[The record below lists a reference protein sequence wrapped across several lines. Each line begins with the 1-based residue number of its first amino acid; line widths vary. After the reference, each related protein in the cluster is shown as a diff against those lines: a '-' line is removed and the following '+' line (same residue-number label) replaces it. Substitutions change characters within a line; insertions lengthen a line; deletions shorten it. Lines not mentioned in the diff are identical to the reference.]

1 MPPGIGSEPF
11 TDILSRTIR
20 RLTGTPVDPT
30 DFDVERLPAHLRI
43 TFRVIDESSRVVAA
57 SKDLIELQRG
67 LAPKVRESVA
77 KASERRRDPIERTG
91 LTTWDFDELPRF
103 VDTGQGGRGTGM
115 PRSVIRGYP
124 TLVVET
130 DGVAIRVVGTVDEQE
145 RSLPDGVRRLL
156 MNDIPSPVSYVQ
168 EHLTGTE
175 KLALAASPYP
185 STKALFDDCLAAVVD
200 SALHESVPG
209 GLVFTR
215 AEFERVREL
224 VSATVMDALFDTV
237 SLVAA
242 VLTGARVA
250 EKALSATSSMALLG
264 ALTDAR
270 TQLGGL
276 VFAGFV
282 SRTGLGRLRHLPRYL
297 QALVWRIER
306 LPDNPGRDRVWMNEV
321 QTATARFTDAG
332 GSIPLPPHPRPS
344 LEHAR
349 WMLEELRVSL
359 FAQHLGTAETVSL
372 QRIQKVLA
380 G

>member
-1 MPPGIGSEPF
+1 M
-11 TDILSRTIR
+11 
-20 RLTGTPVDPT
+20 
-30 DFDVERLPAHLRI
+30 
-43 TFRVIDESSRVVAA
+43 
-57 SKDLIELQRG
+57 
-67 LAPKVRESVA
+67 A

-103 VDTGQGGRGTGM
+103 VDTEQGGRGTGM

-124 TLVVET
+124 TLVVEK
-130 DGVAIRVVGTVDEQE
+130 DGVAIRVVGTVEEQE
-145 RSLPDGVRRLL
+145 RSLPEGVRRLL
-156 MNDIPSPVSYVQ
+156 MNGIPSPVGYVQ
-168 EHLTGTE
+168 EHLTGAE

-200 SALHESVPG
+200 SALHESVSG

-215 AEFERVREL
+215 EEFERVRDL

-242 VLTGARVA
+242 VLTGARAA

-276 VFAGFV
+276 VFPGFV
-282 SRTGLGRLRHLPRYL
+282 SRTGLAHVRHLPRYL

-321 QTATARFTDAG
+321 QTATARFMDAG

-344 LEHAR
+344 LERAR